1 MALKLSV
8 VSGANGDKYYAIGRL
23 NGVRVNR
30 STGYGLAQKRL
41 AMAEL
46 KRIEK
51 EILTGAPSTSKRSP
65 KRSSSNTLMVGL
77 STYLNRPGGVGV
89 TTANYVRSFAEAHK
103 DKSVEEIMP
112 IDVINFVTK
121 KIKGKKPKSDSTLR
135 REINAIQGFLNFL
148 REGLMLS
155 ALTIRKPAEHEPQT
169 TRFTEEQRNHM
180 LAVCEE
186 EEPWFVPHLTFLF
199 YTGARRS
206 EVCRLRWCDIE
217 WCEANKEPKVVIMR
231 SRKGARGRVIER
243 RVPVHPVLGPIIKA
257 MRMLRRPRPEHHVF
271 LSCTGQPINTP
282 AGINKAFARV
292 ASVARLSHLTPH
304 DARRTFGS
312 DLLGREVSDV
322 VITDML
328 GHVDKKMLKVYAV
341 VDDGIRA
348 SAVQKISSPIG
359 G

>member
-8 VSGANGDKYYAIGRL
+8 VSGTTGDKYYAIGRV

-30 STGYGLAQKRL
+30 STGFGLSQKRL

-51 EILTGAPSTSKRSP
+51 EVMTGAPSTSKRAVKKST
-65 KRSSSNTLMVGL
+65 SNTIADGL
-77 STYLNRPGGVGV
+77 KMYLAKPGGVGV
-89 TTANYVRSFAEAHK
+89 TTSKYVTAFADAHA
-103 DKSVEEIMP
+103 SRNIEEIMP
-112 IDVINFVTK
+112 IDITKFVS
-121 KIKGKKPKSDSTLR
+121 KGRKKSDSTLR
-135 REINAIQGFLNFL
+135 REINAIQGFINFL
-148 REGLMLS
+148 RHGIMLS
-155 ALTIRKPAEHEPQT
+155 SITVRKPAEHDPQT
-169 TRFTEEQRNHM
+169 TRFTEEERNHI
-180 LAVCEE
+180 LTVCEE

-206 EVCRLRWCDIE
+206 ELCRLRWKDVE
-217 WCEANKEPKVVIMR
+217 WCEANKEPRVVIMR

-243 RVPVHPVLGPIIKA
+243 RVPVHPALAPIIKA

-271 LSCTGQPINTP
+271 LSCTGQPFNSP
-282 AGINKAFARV
+282 AGINKAFGRV
-292 ASVARLSHLTPH
+292 AQAADLEHLTPH

-341 VDDGIRA
+341 VDDSIR
-348 SAVQKISSPIG
+348 SNAVQKISSPTG
-359 G
+359 V